1 MQTNGWFVEGPEEI
15 GAVKDLDAMSDRA
28 AAIVI
33 AALVELRLS
42 LAIKSRLQHDQ
53 VIIDRMFRASG
64 PLGSFACKIDLAF
77 LIDVITKA
85 AHGDLMVFKKIR
97 NDFAHQLHALDFSAA
112 GIKKE
117 CQRLKLIETY
127 VTDIEGADA
136 RDGLGGPSPRHYQTT
151 LQVYDYATHI
161 ANPRGRYVL
170 TGQLF
175 VAALDPNDFQKMMP
189 PYL

>member
-15 GAVKDLDAMSDRA
+15 AAVKDLDAMSDRA

-42 LAIKSRLQHDQ
+42 LAIKSRLQQDQ

-77 LIDVITKA
+77 LIEVITKE
-85 AHGDLMVFKKIR
+85 AHRDLVVFKNIR

-112 GIKKE
+112 SIEKE
-117 CQRLKLIETY
+117 CQRLKLIETQ
-127 VTDIEGADA
+127 VTDIEDAEADDKA
-136 RDGLGGPSPRHYQTT
+136 GHHYQTT
-151 LQVYDYATHI
+151 MQVYDYAAHI

-170 TGQLF
+170 TGRLF
-175 VAALDPNDFQKMMP
+175 VAALDPNDFRRMLP